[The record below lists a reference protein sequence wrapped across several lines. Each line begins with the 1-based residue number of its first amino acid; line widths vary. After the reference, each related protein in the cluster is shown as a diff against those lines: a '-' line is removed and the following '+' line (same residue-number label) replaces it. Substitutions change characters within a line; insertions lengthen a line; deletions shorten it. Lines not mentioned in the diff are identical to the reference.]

1 MKKMLF
7 GVGAAIL
14 SAICSYSQSRNP
26 NTDSI
31 KAMVLDEVV
40 VTANKFS
47 QKQSQTGKVI
57 TVIDKATILANQGKN
72 VSQLINETAGITVNG
87 AQNTLGTIQV
97 VYSRGA
103 SSGRTLV
110 LIDGMPVYDPSLIN
124 NEFDLNFLAGGLI
137 ERIEV
142 ARGAQS
148 TLYGSD
154 AIGGVINIITK
165 SGSKI
170 LKPMQV
176 DAGVS
181 YGSFNTTRSFANLYG
196 KSGKWSYQAGYQYI
210 GSDGFSAAHDKNKV
224 GNFDKDG
231 FRQHSGNARFT
242 YHFSDQLSLSAFS
255 NISSYQAD
263 IDASGFVDDRDFTN
277 DTRNMQSG
285 FVFDIKKSK
294 WDVRVQYANNDV
306 TRNLRNDSGHV
317 SGFAKYLRDEYVG
330 NSHFAEAYGNFRLT
344 KFLTLLAGVDYRNAS
359 MTNDFLSVSSFGPF
373 ESSFQDTSV
382 YLASLYSSL
391 ALEKGKFNMEAG
403 FRLNDHE
410 AFGNYTTF
418 TVNPSFR
425 VNQQWRVFGS
435 IASGFKAPSLYQL
448 FSFAGNPNLRAEKAY
463 NYELGGAFTG
473 KKGKIRLV
481 GFYRDI
487 ENGIDFDYINFVY
500 FNSGRQQVTGLE
512 IEGDLQLGKK
522 WVLKGNYTYL
532 AAEERIQSRITNKDT
547 TYNFLLKRPKHQA
560 FASLNFM
567 PSPKYTVGANILVVG
582 ERKDVGGFQ
591 RPDVSLAGYT
601 LVGLTGT
608 YQAVEKITIFID
620 IQNLFDKAFFDIN
633 GYNSMRRNIQGG
645 IRFSL

>member
-7 GVGAAIL
+7 GVGAAVL
-14 SAICSYSQSRNP
+14 SAICSFSQSKQSNA
-26 NTDSI
+26 DSTR
-31 KAMVLDEVV
+31 AVVLDEVV
-40 VTANKFS
+40 VTANKFL

-57 TVIDKATILANQGKN
+57 TVIDKATLLANQGKN
-72 VSQLINETAGITVNG
+72 VSQLINETAGISVNG
-87 AQNTLGTIQV
+87 AQNTLGTNQV

-110 LIDGMPVYDPSLIN
+110 LVDGMPVYDPSLIN

-165 SGSKI
+165 THSKNLNPI
-170 LKPMQV
+170 QT
-176 DAGVS
+176 DAGIS
-181 YGSFNTTRSFANLYG
+181 YGSFNTSRSFANVYG
-196 KSGKWSYQAGYQYI
+196 KSGKLSYQAGYQFV

-224 GNFDKDG
+224 GNFDNDG
-231 FRQHSGNARFT
+231 FKQHSGNARLT

-255 NISSYQAD
+255 NISSYRAD
-263 IDASGFVDDRDFTN
+263 VDASGFVDDRDFTN

-285 FVFDIKKSK
+285 FVFDIKKAK
-294 WDVRVQYANNDV
+294 WDVRVQYAYNNV
-306 TRNLRNDSGHV
+306 KRNLLNDSGHV
-317 SGFAKYLRDEYVG
+317 SGFSKYMRDDYEG

-344 KFLTLLAGVDYRNAS
+344 KSLTLLAGVDYRNAS
-359 MTNDFLSVSSFGPF
+359 MTNDFLSISSFGPF

-403 FRLNDHE
+403 FRFNDHE
-410 AFGNYTTF
+410 TFGNYTTF
-418 TVNPSFR
+418 TLNPSFR
-425 VNQQWRVFGS
+425 ISKKWRVFGS

-448 FSFAGNPNLRAEKAY
+448 YSFAGNPNLNAEKAF
-463 NYELGGAFTG
+463 NGELGVAYTG

-481 GFYRDI
+481 NFYRDI

-512 IEGDLQLGKK
+512 IEGDLQLGQK
-522 WVLKGNYTYL
+522 WVLRGNYTFL
-532 AAEERIQSRITNKDT
+532 AAEERIQSRITTKDT

-567 PSPKYTVGANILVVG
+567 PAAKWNVGANMLAVG

-591 RPDVSLAGYT
+591 RPDVTLAGYT
-601 LVGLTGT
+601 IIGLTGT
-608 YQAVEKITIFID
+608 FKADEKITLFMD
-620 IQNLFDKAFFDIN
+620 VQNLFDKEFFDIN

-645 IRFSL
+645 VRISL